1 MNTPY
6 NQRPRWG
13 WRVIILTIL
22 LIVLLLTS
30 YWMVN
35 KKQTQQVKNS
45 DVVSSTAVIVEKD
58 DEKDIIYQKMEKL
71 IECESSGN
79 PLAINVKDAD
89 GTASL
94 GLCSMKIETFK
105 EYTVKYG
112 LMGENVSWN
121 WVITMMFDEKFHK
134 KVCYEILK
142 NEKPE
147 IIRNRLFPACARKIG
162 L

>member
-1 MNTPY
+1 MKTPS

-13 WRVIILTIL
+13 RKVIFYTIL
-22 LIVLLLTS
+22 LIILLLTF

-35 KKQTQQVKNS
+35 KNQTQQVKNS
-45 DVVSSTAVIVEKD
+45 DIVNSTAVIVEKD
-58 DEKDIIYQKMEKL
+58 DEKDIIYEKMEKL
-71 IECESSGN
+71 IECESSNN
-79 PLAINVKDAD
+79 PLAINVRDAD
-89 GTASL
+89 GTASI

-105 EYTVKYG
+105 EYAVKYG

-147 IIRNRLFPACARKIG
+147 IIRNRLFPVCARKAGI
-162 L
+162 